1 MARAEAQED
10 KTKCGGAFQKSSVSS
25 TCTPLAKENQY
36 QAQHQCIVFSWK
48 WGRGHTSKQIV
59 QPSAVVRGED
69 IVDDSIRNELSET
82 EKEQLD

>member
-1 MARAEAQED
+1 MMGAVASAEKSQE
-10 KTKCGGAFQKSSVSS
+10 T
-25 TCTPLAKENQY
+25 
-36 QAQHQCIVFSWK
+36 WK

-59 QPSAVVRGED
+59 QPSAVVQGED